1 MNRLNRLNFSESFE
15 SLKSLKSLHDSKQST
30 EPKKPFPAH
39 DRAHFFR
46 LVRTHRKLLFKLSL
60 AAQIP
65 AYIGALYRLCRKE
78 RGAARA
84 LLFVGV
90 TFTVVSLA
98 LLFADEEKG
107 ENCEKTEK
115 SEKTDENGN
124 TESTPK
130 TAETTKTENGENAD
144 EPETEPEA
152 ETATFAESC
161 DKTEIDGTK
170 ADETSSYTSNARES
184 EELARINEAIRILQ
198 DVEAPQD
205 DWDGFAAR

>member
-1 MNRLNRLNFSESFE
+1 MNRLNFSESFE

-30 EPKKPFPAH
+30 EPKKPSHAH
-39 DRAHFFR
+39 GRARFFR

-107 ENCEKTEK
+107 ENREKTEK

-124 TESTPK
+124 VESTPK
-130 TAETTKTENGENAD
+130 TAETTKTENGENSDNA
-144 EPETEPEA
+144 EA

-184 EELARINEAIRILQ
+184 DELARINEAIRILQ